1 MADSVVVTSK
11 VKEAVKAQDLRMSGD
26 VPDELNRKVTE
37 MIRAAAKRAKDN
49 GRGTLRPYDL

>member
-11 VKEAVKAQDLRMSGD
+11 VKEAVKAHDLRMSGD
-26 VPDELNRKVTE
+26 VPDALNAKVKE
-37 MIRAAAKRAKDN
+37 MLAAAAKRAKDN

>member
-11 VKEAVKAQDLRMSGD
+11 VKEAVKGEDLRMSGD
-26 VPDELNRKVTE
+26 VPDELNKKVTE
-37 MIRAAAKRAKDN
+37 MIKAAAKRAREN